1 METLKQLYEEFQNEN
16 IYLYDSNKILH
27 NMPCKYCG
35 KNFKQ
40 GDYIIQNT
48 NINENFFENIKIDDF
63 KEFGGMQYDA

>member
-40 GDYIIQNT
+40 GDYIIQ
-48 NINENFFENIKIDDF
+48 KPLDF
-63 KEFGGMQYDA
+63 TGAYHAECYRKLKNQ